1 MGNNKEK
8 NMAAG
13 KSFINIT
20 LLNGTADGALK
31 CVNKAHDGIIYKIK
45 RDDISN
51 YTNEPELKQCGI
63 YFLFGKVKNKP
74 VVYIGQANTRKNG
87 NGVLG
92 RVLEHRKDKEDYWN
106 EAFILISSKNAIGA
120 TELNYLENQLCN
132 RTIQAGAFE
141 TVNAADPNTGNYSD
155 EVEITMDSLIDY
167 TVTVLKV
174 LGHDLFGRVEKND
187 AEEVDGTS
195 DEYKDWLKLY
205 IKKEGSEA
213 GRDCWVACATK
224 DGKYVILKG
233 SKLAIVFAKSC
244 HNSIKIKREEYKK
257 NIDSKGVVLEDIP
270 FSSPST
276 LAQFATLSSVNGK
289 VELKDA
295 EGKSLKE
302 LLGE

>member
-1 MGNNKEK
+1 MP
-8 NMAAG
+8 AG

-45 RDDISN
+45 RDDVSN
-51 YTNEPELKQCGI
+51 YTSEPELKQCGI
-63 YFLFGKVKNKP
+63 YFLFGKIKNKS

-132 RTIQAGAFE
+132 RTIKAGAFE

-167 TVTVLKV
+167 TATVLKV
-174 LGHDLFGRVEKND
+174 LGYDLFGKVDSDNDGEKNND
-187 AEEVDGTS
+187 S
-195 DEYKDWLKLY
+195 DEYEGWLKLFM
-205 IKKEGSEA
+205 KKEGSDD
-213 GRDCWVACATK
+213 GRDCNVTCVTK
-224 DGKYVILKG
+224 DGEYIILKN
-233 SKLAIVFAKSC
+233 SKLATVAADSC
-244 HNSIKIKREEYKK
+244 KQSIKNKREEFKK
-257 NIDSKGVVLEDIP
+257 HIDSKGIVVEDIP
-270 FSSPST
+270 FSSSST

-289 VELKDA
+289 VELKDGD
-295 EGKSLKE
+295 GKTLKE
-302 LLGE
+302 ILGE

>member
-1 MGNNKEK
+1 
-8 NMAAG
+8 MATG

-31 CVNKAHDGIIYKIK
+31 CANRAHDGIIYKIK

-51 YTNEPELKQCGI
+51 YTSVPELKQCGI
-63 YFLFGKVKNKP
+63 YFLFGKIKNKP

-92 RVLEHRKDKEDYWN
+92 RVIEHRKEKEKYWN

-132 RTIQAGAFE
+132 RTINAGAFE

-155 EVEITMDSLIDY
+155 EVEITMDSLIEY
-167 TVTVLKV
+167 TATVLKV
-174 LGHDLFGRVEKND
+174 LGYDLFGKIDVEDVENQDND
-187 AEEVDGTS
+187 VN
-195 DEYKDWLKLY
+195 EYEGWLKLY
-205 IKKEGSEA
+205 IRKEGNDA
-213 GRDCWVACATK
+213 GRDCQVTCVTK
-224 DGKYVILKG
+224 DGEYLILKG
-233 SKLAIVFAKSC
+233 SKLATVVAKSC
-244 HNSIKIKREEYKK
+244 ENGIKTKREEYKK
-257 NIDSKGVVLEDIP
+257 SIDSKGIVLEDIP

-276 LAQFATLSSVNGK
+276 LAKFATLSSVNGK

-295 EGKSLKE
+295 DGKTLKE
-302 LLGE
+302 ILGE